1 MLPAAIKREVSILSE
16 RLQHIFRTLR
26 HGGILLLR
34 PEDDSTS
41 RLAFPVLCA
50 LPNAA
55 VYMWMWLMPQTQAML
70 TEVPSE
76 LDALLIRR
84 SYVRAAN
91 VSFSFTHA

>member
-55 VYMWMWLMPQTQAML
+55 VYVWLMPQTQAML

-91 VSFSFTHA
+91 VSLSFAHA